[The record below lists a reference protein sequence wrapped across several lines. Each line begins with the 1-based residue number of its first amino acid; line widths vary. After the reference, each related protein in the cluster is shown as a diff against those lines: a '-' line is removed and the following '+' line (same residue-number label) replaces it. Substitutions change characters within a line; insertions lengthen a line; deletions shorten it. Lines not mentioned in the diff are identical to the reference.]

1 MAPFRFL
8 ELMRI
13 NAGSRPR
20 RGGWRPRP
28 ATPARLTQVE
38 AQAGQARCLIT
49 MAMVVLS
56 VHEHCAGRAAQ
67 KLHESVVPQAC
78 VVRDGRARPVAIAA
92 MVPSYLAAVEGAQ
105 QFFYAR
111 LAGRARQRERSPAAP

>member
-1 MAPFRFL
+1 MV
-8 ELMRI
+8 
-13 NAGSRPR
+13 AGAA
-20 RGGWRPRP
+20 P

-56 VHEHCAGRAAQ
+56 VMLDFVHEHCAGRAAQ
-67 KLHESVVPQAC
+67 KLHESVVAQAC

-92 MVPSYLAAVEGAQ
+92 MVLSYLVAVEGAQ